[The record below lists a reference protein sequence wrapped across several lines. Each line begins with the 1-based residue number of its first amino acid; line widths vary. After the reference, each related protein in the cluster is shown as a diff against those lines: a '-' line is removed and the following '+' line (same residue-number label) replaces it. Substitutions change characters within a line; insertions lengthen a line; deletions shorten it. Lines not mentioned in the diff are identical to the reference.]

1 MDSVRLHS
9 GTEVIIRPI
18 RPGDEPALQAAHGA
32 LSERTKYLRYHGAKP
47 HLNASETRYLVQV
60 DGHDHVALVATPVQE
75 PDRIVAVARFVR
87 LPEDPQTA
95 ELAIVVGDSMQD
107 EGLGT
112 RLLSALAD
120 AAREHG
126 ITRFRA
132 SILAENTAM
141 HRLVRVL
148 PGRVVREEHEGSV
161 DEIDV
166 ELAA

>member
-1 MDSVRLHS
+1 MDPVRLRS
-9 GTEVIIRPI
+9 GAEVIIRPI
-18 RPGDEPALQAAHGA
+18 RPGDEPALQAAHDQ
-32 LSERTKYLRYHGAKP
+32 LSPRTKYLRFLAPKP
-47 HLNASETRYLVQV
+47 HLNAGETRYFVEV
-60 DGHDHVALVATPVQE
+60 DGHDHVALVATPAQE

-95 ELAIVVGDSMQD
+95 EFAIVVGDAMQH

-112 RLLSALAD
+112 RLMGALAE
-120 AAREHG
+120 AARERG

-132 SILAENTAM
+132 TILAENTAM
-141 HRLVRVL
+141 HRLIRVL
-148 PGRVVREEHEGSV
+148 PGRVVREEHQGSV

>member
-18 RPGDEPALQAAHGA
+18 RPGDEPALQAAHVE
-32 LSERTKYLRYHGAKP
+32 LSERSRYLRFHAAKP
-47 HLNASETRYLVQV
+47 YLNAVETRYFVQV

-87 LPEDPQTA
+87 LPEHPQTA
-95 ELAIVVGDSMQD
+95 ELAIVVDDSMQH

-112 RLLSALAD
+112 RLMLALAD

-132 SILAENTAM
+132 TILAENTAM

-148 PGRVVREEHEGSV
+148 PGPVVREEHEGSV

-166 ELAA
+166 ELVA

>member
-1 MDSVRLHS
+1 MEPVRLRS
-9 GTEVIIRPI
+9 GLQVLIRPI
-18 RPGDEPALQAAHGA
+18 RPGDEPALQAAHDR
-32 LSERTKYLRYHGAKP
+32 LSARTKYLRFLAPKP
-47 HLNASETRYLVQV
+47 HLNDGETRYLVQV
-60 DGHDHVALVATPVQE
+60 DGHDHVALVATPVDA

-95 ELAIVVGDSMQD
+95 EFAIVVGDALQH

-112 RLLSALAD
+112 QLMSALAD
-120 AAREHG
+120 AAGEHG

-132 SILAENTAM
+132 TVLAENLAM
-141 HRLVRVL
+141 HRLIRDL
-148 PGRVVREEHEGSV
+148 PGRVVREEHQGHV